1 MSKDQHTY
9 EDALNELQTIV
20 KEIEAGNIGIDALS
34 EKVKRASALIKICRN
49 KLESTEK
56 EVSELLKGLDK

>member
-1 MSKDQHTY
+1 MHKDNQSY
-9 EDALNELQTIV
+9 EEALNELQAIV

-34 EKVKRASALIKICRN
+34 EKVKRASTLIKICRN

-56 EVSELLKGLDK
+56 EVGELLKGLDK

>member
-1 MSKDQHTY
+1 MSKDQHSY
-9 EDALNELQTIV
+9 EDSLNELQTIV

>member
-9 EDALNELQTIV
+9 EDALNELQNIV

>member
-1 MSKDQHTY
+1 MSKDKHSY

-34 EKVKRASALIKICRN
+34 EKVKRASELIKICRN